1 MDLAVMSGEFVRQ
14 RKALTQLF
22 PLEAKVA
29 GIHTA
34 IEFSASTTKGNNC
47 LEHSPFR
54 WML

>member
-22 PLEAKVA
+22 KLKAKVA

-34 IEFSASTTKGNNC
+34 DRVFDEYNKGQQ
-47 LEHSPFR
+47 LS
-54 WML
+54 